1 MYDGPILFS
10 GELSGGADI
19 STTRLQRYASEG
31 GGRGVLRE
39 LSHTQ
44 LSADTADSLK

>member
-19 STTRLQRYASEG
+19 YTTRLQRYGSVG
-31 GGRGVLRE
+31 GGGVLRE

-44 LSADTADSLK
+44 LSADTADSLD